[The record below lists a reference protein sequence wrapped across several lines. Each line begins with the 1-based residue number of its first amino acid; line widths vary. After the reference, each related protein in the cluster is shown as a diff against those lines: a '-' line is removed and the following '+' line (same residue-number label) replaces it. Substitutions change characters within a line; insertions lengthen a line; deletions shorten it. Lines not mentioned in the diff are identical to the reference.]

1 MTAAAPRPTE
11 LPRGVR
17 ADAVDR
23 RGGALNLIEAAPLLA
38 RIVERWH
45 PYQIWLFGSR
55 ARGEAN
61 AESDWDLLVVVAN
74 DLPEEESDPSVVWRL
89 KRESGVRADL
99 VLCRLQEFLEDCRT
113 VNTLE
118 YEAATRGV
126 LLYEC

>member
-1 MTAAAPRPTE
+1 MSEP
-11 LPRGVR
+11 
-17 ADAVDR
+17 
-23 RGGALNLIEAAPLLA
+23 APLLT

-61 AESDWDLLVVVAN
+61 EGSDWDLLVIVRD
-74 DLPEEESDPSVVWRL
+74 DLPEEETDPLLVWRL
-89 KRESGVRADL
+89 KRESGVRAD
-99 VLCRLQEFLEDCRT
+99 VILCRLRDFLEDSGT

-126 LLYEC
+126 LVYEC